1 MPAPTHRHIAWC
13 LRASATISPRQCT
26 LQATHSAS
34 RRQDRKTILVQHLGQ
49 LSSSAKAQLQCRC
62 RRHRRLTP
70 KSASIRSASSAFDL
84 NKMFS
89 GFKSAPD
96 QPSSS
101 SRVPRTRSS
110 PIPSVTLRSAS
121 SLGPIPGPGKG
132 YSNAGYERSRPHL
145 CARSLGRVGT

>member
-1 MPAPTHRHIAWC
+1 MPMPAPTHRHIAWC

-49 LSSSAKAQLQCRC
+49 LSSSAKAQLQCR
-62 RRHRRLTP
+62 RRRRCPRRLTP

-101 SRVPRTRSS
+101 SRVP
-110 PIPSVTLRSAS
+110 SVTPRSAS